1 MSVSV
6 SAVESS
12 NPDALTAASDQLGT
26 KIIQLDAVL
35 AEQRRALDEL
45 EASWQ
50 GQASSAAI
58 ARGEANLREQTALR
72 GRLQAVQAALRS
84 GGSQLSSARDAVLT
98 VVDGLRAVG
107 WQVTD
112 DGTATPPPWFPAHL
126 AIMAAPFTAII
137 RRLLELFDTIDQ
149 QTAAAI
155 RAATGTVPPS
165 APGASP
171 ASADIPAPGTP
182 AGDVNAWWTSLSP
195 EQRQRLIAAHPPELG
210 NLNGIPAGV
219 RDQVNQA
226 VMTDDLARVSDVARR
241 NGVST
246 DDVVHDPVRFGLATV
261 DATRYTN
268 AVQAKRGLDHQ
279 RGGDAGDPN
288 VRPVMLWAYQPLA
301 DGGQGRAAVAI
312 GNPDTAQNTAVV
324 VPGTGSSLR
333 DGWLSDGHD
342 DGIHLY
348 EQSRLGNPDE
358 QTAVISWMGY
368 DAPDSFT
375 DPRIA
380 TPWLAREGGDLLA
393 ADVNGLSATH
403 LGTSH
408 VTVIGHSY
416 GSTTVADAFA
426 GGDMRANDA
435 VLIGSPGTDLAT
447 SAADFHLD
455 GGRVYV
461 GAASTDPVSWFG
473 TPGAV
478 ATNLLNQ
485 ELGSPFGPLA
495 GLGTDPAGDAYGS
508 VRFHAEVAGSDELNV
523 SDHSHYYD
531 SGSESLRAMVD
542 IASGN
547 ADRLDD
553 AGPLAE
559 GRHQP
564 RISTPDHVDIPFVG
578 TVPIPHLDT
587 DIPGSPAIIDD
598 EADRPGS
605 SVTTDHS
612 YRPND

>member
-6 SAVESS
+6 STVEASHPQS
-12 NPDALTAASDQLGT
+12 LTEAANQLETRIG
-26 KIIQLDAVL
+26 QLDGIIAD
-35 AEQRRALDEL
+35 QRRSLDEL
-45 EASWQ
+45 ESAWQ
-50 GQASSAAI
+50 GQASTAAL
-58 ARGEANLREQTALR
+58 AKGEADLQKQIALR
-72 GRLQAVQAALRS
+72 GRLQAMQAALAS
-84 GGSQLSSARDAVLT
+84 GGSQLSSARDAVLS
-98 VVDGLRAVG
+98 VVNGLRAVG
-107 WQVTD
+107 WHVAD
-112 DGTATPPPWFPAHL
+112 DGTATPPPWFPVWL
-126 AIMAAPFTAII
+126 KVMAAPFTVII
-137 RRLLELFDTIDQ
+137 RRLLAAFDTADQ

-155 RAATGTVPPS
+155 RAATGTVAPS
-165 APGASP
+165 ASGAAPTSTELP
-171 ASADIPAPGTP
+171 TPGTRP
-182 AGDVNAWWTSLSP
+182 EDVANWWTSLSP
-195 EQRQRLIAAHPPELG
+195 EQRRRLIAEHPPELG

-226 VMTDDLARVSDVARR
+226 VMNDDLTRVDEVAQR
-241 NGVST
+241 NGVSA
-246 DDVVHDPVRFGLATV
+246 DDVVNDPARFGLSQV

-301 DGGQGRAAVAI
+301 DGGQGRAAISI
-312 GNPDTAQNTAVV
+312 GNPDTAQNTAVI
-324 VPGTGSSLR
+324 VPGTSSCLR

-348 EQSRLGNPDE
+348 DESKLGNPGQD
-358 QTAVISWMGY
+358 TAVISWMGY
-368 DAPDSFT
+368 DAPDSFA

-380 TPWLAREGGDLLA
+380 TPWLARTGGDLLA
-393 ADVNGLSATH
+393 ADVNGLSSTH

-426 GGDMRANDA
+426 GSGMRANDA
-435 VLIGSPGTDLAT
+435 VLIGSPGTDLAK

-455 GGRVYV
+455 GGHVYV

-473 TPGAV
+473 TPGAA
-478 ATNLLNQ
+478 ATNFLNQ
-485 ELGSPFGPLA
+485 ELGHPLGPLA
-495 GLGTDPAGDAYGS
+495 GLGTDPAGDEFGS
-508 VRFHAEVAGSDELNV
+508 VRFHAEVAGASGLDFT
-523 SDHSHYYD
+523 DHSHYYD

-564 RISTPDHVDIPFVG
+564 HISTPDHVDTPFG
-578 TVPIPHLDT
+578 RVPIPHLDT
-587 DIPGSPAIIDD
+587 DIPGSPAIIDE

-612 YRPND
+612 YDPTK

>member
-6 SAVESS
+6 STVEASE
-12 NPDALTAASDQLGT
+12 PDSLTAASDQLGA
-26 KIIQLDAVL
+26 KIIQLDAVI
-35 AEQRRALDEL
+35 AVQRRALDAL

-50 GQASSAAI
+50 GQASAAAI
-58 ARGEANLREQTALR
+58 ARGEADLLKLTALR
-72 GRLQAVQAALRS
+72 GRLQALQSALQS
-84 GGSQLSSARDAVLT
+84 GGSQLSSARDAVLP

-107 WQVTD
+107 WRVAD
-112 DGTATPPPWFPAHL
+112 DGTATPPPWFPSHL
-126 AIMAAPFTAII
+126 KIMAAPFTAII
-137 RRLLELFDTIDQ
+137 RRLLDIFDTVDQ

-155 RAATGTVPPS
+155 RAAAGSVPPS

-171 ASADIPAPGTP
+171 GSTDIPPSGARPEH
-182 AGDVNAWWTSLSP
+182 VSEWWTSLSP
-195 EQRQRLIAAHPPELG
+195 QQRQRLIAEHPPELG

-226 VMTDDLARVSDVARR
+226 VMNDDLTRVEDVAQR

-246 DDVVHDPVRFGLATV
+246 SDVVEDPARYGLAQV
-261 DATRYTN
+261 DVTRYTN

-288 VRPVMLWAYQPLA
+288 VRSVMLWAYEPLA
-301 DGGQGRAAVAI
+301 DHGQGRAAISI

-342 DGIHLY
+342 DGIHLN
-348 EQSRLGNPDE
+348 EQSKLGNPAAE
-358 QTAVISWMGY
+358 TAVISWMGY
-368 DAPDSFT
+368 DAPDSFS

-380 TPWLAREGGDLLA
+380 TPWLARDGGELLA
-393 ADVNGLSATH
+393 ADVNGLSSTH

-426 GGDMRANDA
+426 GSGMKANDA
-435 VLIGSPGTDLAT
+435 VLIGSPGTDLAK
-447 SAADFHLD
+447 SAADFHLN
-455 GGRVYV
+455 GGHVYV

-473 TPGAV
+473 TPGSG
-478 ATNLLNQ
+478 ATNWLNQ
-485 ELGSPFGPLA
+485 ELGSPLGPLA

-508 VRFHAEVAGSDELNV
+508 VRFHAEVAGSEGLKFN
-523 SDHSHYYD
+523 DHSHYYD

-553 AGPLAE
+553 TGPLAE

-564 RISTPDHVDIPFVG
+564 HVSTPDHVDIPFVG
-578 TVPIPHLDT
+578 EVPIPHLDA
-587 DIPGSPAIIDD
+587 DVPGSPAIIDE

-612 YRPND
+612 YNRNN

>member
-1 MSVSV
+1 VSV
-6 SAVESS
+6 STVEASQ
-12 NPDALTAASDQLGT
+12 PDALTAAADQLGA
-26 KIIQLDAVL
+26 KITRFEVVVAD
-35 AEQRRALDEL
+35 QRRALDAL

-50 GQASSAAI
+50 GRASEAAI
-58 ARGEANLREQTALR
+58 AKGEADLRAQVAML
-72 GRLQAVQAALRS
+72 GRLTAMRAALAS
-84 GGSQLSSARDAVLT
+84 GGSQLSSARSAVLT

-107 WQVTD
+107 WQVAD
-112 DGTATPPPWFPAHL
+112 DGTATPPPWFPAYL
-126 AIMAAPFTAII
+126 VVLAAPFTAILK
-137 RRLLELFDTIDQ
+137 RLLAMFDTIDQ

-155 RAATGTVPPS
+155 RAATGAVPPS
-165 APGASP
+165 VPGPSP
-171 ASADIPAPGTP
+171 GTPELPAPGTAP
-182 AGDVNAWWTSLSP
+182 GDVDDWWTSLTP
-195 EQRQRLIAAHPPELG
+195 QQRQRLIAEHPAALG

-219 RDQVNQA
+219 RDRVNQA
-226 VMTDDLARVSDVARR
+226 VMNDDLKRVDDVAHR
-241 NGVST
+241 NGVSV
-246 DDVVHDPVRFGLATV
+246 DDVLHDPARFGLSAV

-288 VRPVMLWAYQPLA
+288 GRPVMLWAYQPLA
-301 DGGQGRAAVAI
+301 DNGQGRAAIAI
-312 GNPDTAQNTAVV
+312 GNPDTAQNTAVI

-348 EQSRLGNPDE
+348 DQSRLGNPDE

-368 DAPDSFT
+368 DAPDGFS

-380 TPWLAREGGDLLA
+380 TPWLARQGGDLLA
-393 ADVNGLSATH
+393 ADVNGLAATH
-403 LGTSH
+403 LGSSH

-426 GGDMRANDA
+426 GSGMKANDA
-435 VLIGSPGTDLAT
+435 VLIGSPGTDLAK
-447 SAADFHLD
+447 SAADFHLA
-455 GGRVYV
+455 GGHVYV

-473 TPGAV
+473 TPGAL
-478 ATNLLNQ
+478 ATNWLNQ
-485 ELGSPFGPLA
+485 ELGSPLGPLA
-495 GLGTDPAGDAYGS
+495 GLGTDPAGDAFGS
-508 VRFHAEVAGSDELNV
+508 LRFHAEVAGSTGLDFK
-523 SDHSHYYD
+523 DHSHYYD
-531 SGSESLRAMVD
+531 SGSESLRAMTD

-564 RISTPDHVDIPFVG
+564 HVSTPDHVDTPFG
-578 TVPIPHLDT
+578 PVPIPHVDT
-587 DIPGSPAIIDD
+587 DIPGSPAIMDD
-598 EADRPGS
+598 ETDRPGS

-612 YRPND
+612 YSPNN

>member
-6 SAVESS
+6 STVESS
-12 NPDALTAASDQLGT
+12 DPTSLTTAASELGSS
-26 KIIQLDAVL
+26 IVRLDAVI
-35 AEQRRALDEL
+35 ADQRRALDDL
-45 EASWQ
+45 ESSWQ
-50 GQASSAAI
+50 GEASTAAL
-58 ARGEANLREQTALR
+58 ARGEADLQKQIALR
-72 GRLQAVQAALRS
+72 GRLQALQSALNS

-98 VVDGLRAVG
+98 VVNGLRAVG
-107 WQVTD
+107 WQVAD
-112 DGTATPPPWFPAHL
+112 DGTATPPPWFPSHL

-137 RRLLELFDTIDQ
+137 RRLLDLFDTIDR

-155 RAATGTVPPS
+155 RAATAAVPPS
-165 APGASP
+165 VPGTAP
-171 ASADIPAPGTP
+171 ASTEILPPGTP
-182 AGDVNAWWTSLSP
+182 PEDVNAWWTSLSP
-195 EQRQRLIAAHPPELG
+195 QQRDRLIAEHPPQLG
-210 NLNGIPAGV
+210 NLNGVPAGV

-226 VMTDDLARVSDVARR
+226 VMNDDLLPVDDVAQR
-241 NGVST
+241 NGVAT
-246 DDVVHDPVRFGLATV
+246 DEVVNDPAAYGLSRV
-261 DATRYTN
+261 DATRYMN

-279 RGGDAGDPN
+279 RGGEAGDPN
-288 VRPVMLWAYQPLA
+288 VRPVMLWAYDPTA
-301 DGGQGRAAVAI
+301 DGGQGRAAISI
-312 GNPDTAQNTAVV
+312 GNPDTAQNTAVI

-342 DGIHLY
+342 DGVHLY
-348 EQSRLGNPDE
+348 DQSALGNPDE
-358 QTAVISWMGY
+358 ATAVISWMGY

-380 TPWLAREGGDLLA
+380 TPWLARDGGNLLA
-393 ADVNGLSATH
+393 ADVNGLSSTH

-408 VTVIGHSY
+408 ATVIGHSY

-426 GGDMRANDA
+426 GSGMRANDA
-435 VLIGSPGTDLAT
+435 VLIGSPGTDLAK

-455 GGRVYV
+455 GGQLYV
-461 GAASTDPVSWFG
+461 GAASTDPVSWLG
-473 TPGAV
+473 TPGSG
-478 ATNLLNQ
+478 ATNWLNQ
-485 ELGSPFGPLA
+485 QLGSPFGPLA

-508 VRFHAEVAGSDELNV
+508 TRFHAEVRGADGLAFT
-523 SDHSHYYD
+523 DHSHYYD

-542 IASGN
+542 VASGN

-564 RISTPDHVDIPFVG
+564 HVSTPDHVDTPFG
-578 TVPIPHLDT
+578 PVPIPHV
-587 DIPGSPAIIDD
+587 DIDVPGSPAIIDR

-612 YRPND
+612 YSPDN